1 MNSRG
6 QKRIMYAIDSDTGL
20 IWSRYESQLAIP
32 MIDFE
37 KMNPENSFEIEYHLE
52 KHPMHLIHYAHL
64 KWTRKIPIAIKNMHR
79 KFWGMPLLKI
89 TNCGDC
95 PKSNSICTQSDCP
108 TS

>member
-6 QKRIMYAIDSDTGL
+6 QKRITYAIDLELGFV
-20 IWSRYESQLAIP
+20 WSRYEDQLAIP
-32 MIDFE
+32 ILDFAGM
-37 KMNPENSFEIEYHLE
+37 KPENNWQMNYDLE
-52 KHPMHLIHYAHL
+52 KCPLNSMYHAQL